1 MYCKVEE
8 IARLLKYATARVA
21 MAAIA
26 KQCWFSPERL
36 PSKLAWTLDNGD
48 FLKEI

>member
-8 IARLLKYATARVA
+8 IARLLIDARVA